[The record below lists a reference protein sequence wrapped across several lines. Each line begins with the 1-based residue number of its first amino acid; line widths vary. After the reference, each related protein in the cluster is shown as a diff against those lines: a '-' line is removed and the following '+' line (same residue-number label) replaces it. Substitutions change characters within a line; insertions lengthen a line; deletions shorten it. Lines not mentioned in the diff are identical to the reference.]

1 MCEPTFYN
9 EISEFR
15 GDLIDLNQAILNV
28 ENTDTS
34 EFELYAKE
42 IKFVGGL
49 HIDRQRN
56 IKELIEPYKNEYKGN
71 YTSRVKDMDRYDDK
85 IGDIGLEFHLSK
97 LPMKFTELPFTL
109 VLDLHFKSPLK
120 LNLKHF

>member
-1 MCEPTFYN
+1 MCEPSFYA

-15 GDLIDLNQAILNV
+15 TELIDLNEAILNV

-34 EFELYAKE
+34 DFELYAKE

-56 IKELIEPYKNEYKGN
+56 IKELIGPYKDEYRGN
-71 YTSRVKDMDRYDDK
+71 YT
-85 IGDIGLEFHLSK
+85 
-97 LPMKFTELPFTL
+97 
-109 VLDLHFKSPLK
+109 
-120 LNLKHF
+120 